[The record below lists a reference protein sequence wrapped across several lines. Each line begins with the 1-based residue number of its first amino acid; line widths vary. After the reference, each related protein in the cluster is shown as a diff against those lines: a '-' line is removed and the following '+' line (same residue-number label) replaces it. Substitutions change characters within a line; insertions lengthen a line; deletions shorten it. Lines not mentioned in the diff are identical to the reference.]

1 MMVASATPATFIW
14 NWMTKTRFK
23 ITFRTPAN
31 SRKTNGLLVSP
42 AARRMEAQKLYTMLK
57 VTPQK
62 MIRM

>member
-14 NWMTKTRFK
+14 NWMT
-23 ITFRTPAN
+23 FRTPAN
-31 SRKTNGLLVSP
+31 SRKTKGLLVSP